1 MTKETIATDLDADW
15 TIKMFNC
22 RKNQIYKD
30 LPKNFDS
37 YVLTVMQEDYTFD
50 ISSDKIYYAY
60 IKKCAEQYKEKA
72 SLLNKGKVPAFKDI
86 DVYDMLVEY
95 DIVKLLVTP
104 ISTEKGSQNKISYW
118 IKDYNDTT
126 RLYKPVEIKQIIN
139 IINDVFRISNFNSL
153 LTNVE
158 TKLRTIVPEYNS
170 LTKLNLAPSHIILFK
185 NGVFNA
191 KTFKFST
198 DVTAFGEYDFIS
210 KINHKLLAPSQVEQS
225 HLALIRKLLSEWVDG
240 DEEKVT
246 LLKQVPIA
254 VIDGNGRDTYIIII
268 GAGGNG
274 KSIYLNMLTKL
285 ASGYDANLD
294 MQDIGD
300 DNKIN
305 NISESTKLILGHELA
320 TNAKFTGNMISRI
333 KQLATGDPI
342 KVNVKFKDAKV
353 IATDC
358 VKIQAT
364 NTVPKIFENNNA
376 ILRRIKLV
384 QWTDKDFSKLETNI
398 DLDSLI
404 DDPDFIEA
412 FISYIFCGTGQ
423 FKKFINIKSVE
434 EDSAEAVNDADQV
447 YQFLNH
453 LKEQEQLVGEIPT
466 NVLYKMYDYW
476 NKLENPGS
484 RPLKSKEFLARVKTQ
499 CSKFGI
505 TYDKTQKRLS
515 ARSGDKFNF
524 HVLNKYYYNYKLD
537 VNKYSNASAII
548 CEDQVTDDDILNIQ
562 MKLGL
567 DELDFNVTYKRLLI
581 IDYLI
586 ANKLDNDAIAY
597 KEILDGM

>member
-1 MTKETIATDLDADW
+1 MTKEIIASDLDDDW
-15 TIKMFNC
+15 AIKMVKCKDNLIN
-22 RKNQIYKD
+22 KN
-30 LPKNFDS
+30 LPDNFDS
-37 YVLTVMQEDYTFD
+37 YILNVKQNDFTFD
-50 ISSDKIYYAY
+50 ISSNKIYYAY
-60 IKKCAEQYKEKA
+60 IKKCAERYKEKA
-72 SLLNKGKVPAFKDI
+72 ALTNKGKIPAFKDI

-95 DIVKLLVTP
+95 DIIKLLVTL
-104 ISTEKGSQNKISYW
+104 ISTKNSDGNKISYW
-118 IKDYNDTT
+118 IKDYNNTT
-126 RLYKPVEIKQIIN
+126 HLYKRVEIKQIIN

-158 TKLRTIVPEYNS
+158 TKLRTVAPEFNQ
-170 LTKLNLAPSHIILFK
+170 LPKLNLAPSHIILFN
-185 NGVFNA
+185 NGVLNT
-191 KTFKFST
+191 KTLEFST
-198 DVTAFGEYDFIS
+198 NVTAFGEYDFTS
-210 KINHKLLAPSQVEQS
+210 KINHKLLPPSKVDYH
-225 HLALIRKLLSEWVDG
+225 HLSLIRKLLSEWVDG
-240 DEEKVT
+240 DEEKIT
-246 LLKQVPIA
+246 LLKQIPIA

-285 ASGYDANLD
+285 SSGYDINLD

-398 DLDSLI
+398 DLDSVI
-404 DDPDFIEA
+404 EDSDFIEA
-412 FISYIFCGTGQ
+412 FISYIFCGTGE

-447 YQFLNH
+447 YQFLSH
-453 LKEQEQLVGEIPT
+453 LQEQDQLVGNIPT
-466 NVLYKMYDYW
+466 NVLYKMYDQW
-476 NKLENPGS
+476 NKAENPGS
-484 RPLKSKEFLARVKTQ
+484 RPLKSKEFLSRVKTQ
-499 CSKFGI
+499 CPKFGI
-505 TYDKTQKRLS
+505 IYDTNRKPLS
-515 ARSGDKFNF
+515 SRDIKDFNF
-524 HVLNKYYYNYKLD
+524 ITLNKYYYNYKLD
-537 VNKYSNASAII
+537 VNKYSNASTII
-548 CEDQVTDDDILNIQ
+548 CPDQVTDDDILDIR
-562 MKLGL
+562 MKLGTG
-567 DELDFNVTYKRLLI
+567 ELDYNVNYKRLLI

-586 ANKLDNDAIAY
+586 ANKLDDDAITY
-597 KEILDGM
+597 KNIIDEM

>member
-1 MTKETIATDLDADW
+1 M
-15 TIKMFNC
+15 
-22 RKNQIYKD
+22 
-30 LPKNFDS
+30 S
-37 YVLTVMQEDYTFD
+37 
-50 ISSDKIYYAY
+50 
-60 IKKCAEQYKEKA
+60 
-72 SLLNKGKVPAFKDI
+72 
-86 DVYDMLVEY
+86 
-95 DIVKLLVTP
+95 
-104 ISTEKGSQNKISYW
+104 
-118 IKDYNDTT
+118 
-126 RLYKPVEIKQIIN
+126 
-139 IINDVFRISNFNSL
+139 
-153 LTNVE
+153 
-158 TKLRTIVPEYNS
+158 
-170 LTKLNLAPSHIILFK
+170 KLNLAPSHIILFE

-246 LLKQVPIA
+246 LLKQIPIG
-254 VIDGNGRDTYIIII
+254 VIDGNGRNTYVIII

-305 NISESTKLILGHELA
+305 EISENTKLILGHELA

-353 IATDC
+353 IAADC

-404 DDPDFIEA
+404 EDPEFIEA
-412 FISYIFCGTGQ
+412 FISYIFCGTGK

-447 YQFLNH
+447 YQFLNY
-453 LKEQEQLVGEIPT
+453 LQEQEQLVGNIPT
-466 NVLYKMYDYW
+466 NVLYKMYDQW
-476 NKLENPGS
+476 NKAENPGS
-484 RPLKSKEFLARVKTQ
+484 RPLKSKEFLSRVKTQ
-499 CSKFGI
+499 CPKFGI
-505 TYDKTQKRLS
+505 IYDTNRKPLS
-515 ARSGDKFNF
+515 SRDNKDFNF
-524 HVLNKYYYNYKLD
+524 MTLNKYYYNYKLD
-537 VNKYSNASAII
+537 VNKYSNASTII
-548 CEDQVTDDDILNIQ
+548 CPDQVTDDDILDIQ
-562 MKLGL
+562 MKLGTG
-567 DELDFNVTYKRLLI
+567 ELDYDVNYKRLLI

-586 ANKLDNDAIAY
+586 ANKLDDDAITY
-597 KEILDGM
+597 KNIIDEM

>member
-1 MTKETIATDLDADW
+1 MAKEAITTDLDANW
-15 TIKMFNC
+15 TVKFVKCKENLITKS
-22 RKNQIYKD
+22 
-30 LPKNFDS
+30 LPDNFDS
-37 YVLTVMQEDYTFD
+37 YVLTVKQDDFRFD

-95 DIVKLLVTP
+95 DIIKLLVTQ
-104 ISTEKGSQNKISYW
+104 ISTKKGTRNKISYW

-126 RLYKPVEIKQIIN
+126 RLYKPVEIRQIIN

-191 KTFKFST
+191 KTFEFSN

-210 KINHKLLAPSQVEQS
+210 KINHRLLPPSKVKQS
-225 HLALIRKLLSEWVDG
+225 HLALIRKLLSEWVDD

-285 ASGYDANLD
+285 ASDYDINLD

-305 NISESTKLILGHELA
+305 NISENTKLILGHELA

-404 DDPDFIEA
+404 DDPEFIEA
-412 FISYIFCGTGQ
+412 FISDIFCGTGK

-447 YQFLNH
+447 YQFLNY
-453 LKEQEQLVGEIPT
+453 LQEQEQLVGNIPT
-466 NVLYKMYDYW
+466 NVLYKMYDQW
-476 NKLENPGS
+476 NKAENPGS

-499 CSKFGI
+499 CPKFGI
-505 TYDKTQKRLS
+505 IYDTNRKPLS
-515 ARSGDKFNF
+515 SRNNKDFNF
-524 HVLNKYYYNYKLD
+524 ITLNKYYYNYKLD
-537 VNKYSNASAII
+537 VNKYSNASTII
-548 CEDQVTDDDILNIQ
+548 CPDQVTDDDILDIQ
-562 MKLGL
+562 MKLGTG
-567 DELDFNVTYKRLLI
+567 ELDYDVNYKRLLI

-586 ANKLDNDAIAY
+586 ANKLDDDAITY
-597 KEILDGM
+597 KNIIDEM

>member
-1 MTKETIATDLDADW
+1 MTKEAVTTDLDAEW
-15 TIKMFNC
+15 TVKFVKCKENLITKS
-22 RKNQIYKD
+22 
-30 LPKNFDS
+30 LPNNFDS
-37 YVLTVMQEDYTFD
+37 YVLTVKQEDFRFD
-50 ISSDKIYYAY
+50 ISSNKICYAY

-86 DVYDMLVEY
+86 DVYNMLVEY
-95 DIVKLLVTP
+95 DIIKLLVTQV
-104 ISTEKGSQNKISYW
+104 STKKGSRDEISYW

-139 IINDVFRISNFNSL
+139 IINDVFRISNFSSL

-170 LTKLNLAPSHIILFK
+170 LSKLNLAPSHIILFE

-191 KTFKFST
+191 KTFEFSNN
-198 DVTAFGEYDFIS
+198 VTAFGEYDFIS
-210 KINHKLLAPSQVEQS
+210 KVNRRLLPPSKVKQS
-225 HLALIRKLLSEWVDG
+225 HLALIKKLLSEWVDG

-246 LLKQVPIA
+246 LLKQIPIG
-254 VIDGNGRDTYIIII
+254 VIDGNGRNTYVIII

-305 NISESTKLILGHELA
+305 EISENTKLILGHELA

-353 IATDC
+353 IAADC

-404 DDPDFIEA
+404 EDPEFIEA
-412 FISYIFCGTGQ
+412 FISYIFCGTGK

-434 EDSAEAVNDADQV
+434 EDSANAINDADQV

-453 LKEQEQLVGEIPT
+453 LQEQKQLVGEIPT
-466 NVLYKMYDYW
+466 NVLYKMYDIW
-476 NKLENPGS
+476 NKTENPGS
-484 RPLKSKEFLARVKTQ
+484 RPLKSREFLSRVKTQ
-499 CSKFGI
+499 CPKFGI
-505 TYDKTQKRLS
+505 TYDTNQQPLS
-515 ARSGDKFNF
+515 ARSIDKFNF
-524 HVLNKYYYNYKLD
+524 NVLNKYYYNYKLD
-537 VNKYSNASAII
+537 VNKYSNTSTII
-548 CEDQVTDDDILNIQ
+548 CQDQVTDDDILDIQ
-562 MKLGL
+562 MKLGTG
-567 DELDFNVTYKRLLI
+567 ELDYNVTYKRLLI
-581 IDYLI
+581 VEYLI
-586 ANKLDNDAIAY
+586 ANKLDDDAIAY
-597 KEILDGM
+597 KKILDEM